1 MQPGHP
7 VTAPHRLDP
16 SGSVRVDAVF
26 VGEVRLES
34 PKTLDGSPLEPV
46 LLYCVRY
53 EDGSK
58 GHWAPE
64 LVLPAEPGGE
74 E

>member
-7 VTAPHRLDP
+7 ATAPHRLDP

-26 VGEVRLES
+26 MGEVRLQ
-34 PKTLDGSPLEPV
+34 PPQTLDGSPLEPV
-46 LLYCVRY
+46 LLYCVQY

-58 GHWAPE
+58 GYWAPE
-64 LVLPAEPGGE
+64 LVLPVEPGGHE
-74 E
+74 